1 MGTKGTARI
10 RCTKLRA
17 RGRTPAFVLKKP
29 LILPALAAVFI
40 AQGCTIQTLALRS
53 VDSLF
58 DNTVAALMQEG
69 DLPFAESAIAGD
81 MKLLEGVIETDPTN
95 VKYLQLACMGYASYA
110 LAFAD
115 ADPARALLFYSRA
128 QAYGVRGLLLRGI
141 PKGAFTADAAAMRSA
156 LGKLQRGDVPLV
168 FWTANAW
175 GSAISLQPNEPDAVA
190 SIPTANALMDWVK
203 EREPDFFYGG
213 PFLYFGVYYGSYP
226 PALGGRPD
234 LAKEN
239 FDRAIASSRGRFLM
253 TEVLYARTYAVEIQ
267 DQKLFQELLTR
278 VVDAPPDL
286 LPEQRLANAVAQ
298 KRARQLL
305 ARAEELF

>member
-1 MGTKGTARI
+1 MPRFAR
-10 RCTKLRA
+10 RA
-17 RGRTPAFVLKKP
+17 RGRRRAIALRK
-29 LILPALAAVFI
+29 LILLPAGAAVLI

-53 VDSLF
+53 VDGMF
-58 DNTVAALMQEG
+58 DNTVAALMREG
-69 DLPFAESAIAGD
+69 DLQFAESAIAGD
-81 MKLLEGVIETDPTN
+81 MKLLEGVVDSDPTN

-110 LAFAD
+110 LAFAED
-115 ADPARALLFYSRA
+115 DPARALLFYTRA
-128 QAYGVRGLLLRGI
+128 QAYGARGLELRGI
-141 PKGAFTADAAAMRSA
+141 PKGAFTADAATMRAA
-156 LGKLQRGDVPLV
+156 LRKLQKSDVPLV

-175 GSAISLQPNEPDAVA
+175 GSAISLQPNEPDAIA
-190 SIPTANALMDWVK
+190 SIPTANALMEWVK
-203 EREPDFFYGG
+203 EREPDYFFGG

-239 FDRAIASSRGRFLM
+239 FDRAIASSSGRFLM
-253 TEVLYARTYAVEIQ
+253 TEVLYARTYAVETQ
-267 DQKLFQELLTR
+267 NRELFQVLLTR
-278 VVDAPPDL
+278 VAEAPPDL

>member
-1 MGTKGTARI
+1 MPRFARP
-10 RCTKLRA
+10 A
-17 RGRTPAFVLKKP
+17 RV
-29 LILPALAAVFI
+29 LILLPAVAAVLI

-58 DNTVAALMQEG
+58 DNTVGALMREG
-69 DLPFAESAIAGD
+69 DLQFAESAIAGD
-81 MKLLEGVIETDPTN
+81 MKLLEGVVETDPTN

-110 LAFAD
+110 LAFAEE
-115 ADPARALLFYSRA
+115 DPARALLFYSRA
-128 QAYGVRGLLLRGI
+128 QAYGERGLVLRGI
-141 PKGAFTADAAAMRSA
+141 PKGAFTADPATMRTA
-156 LGKLQRGDVPLV
+156 LGKLQRSDVPLV

-175 GSAISLQPNEPDAVA
+175 GSAIRLQPNEPDAIA
-190 SIPTANALMDWVK
+190 GIPTANTLMDWVK
-203 EREPDFFYGG
+203 EREPDFFFGG

-234 LAKEN
+234 LAKDS

-253 TEVLYARTYAVEIQ
+253 TDVLYARTYAVETQ
-267 DQKLFQELLTR
+267 DRALFESLLNR
-278 VVDAPPDL
+278 VVEAPPDL